1 MASTE
6 DDPLNV
12 RVETLLKG
20 RFDRPAFR
28 ETVTGL
34 VLSDIAAMPL
44 EEFLAGLRI
53 EDRHIGKVF
62 WKSVLGPVRD
72 AYIAY
77 DRTAPMRETVD
88 AARQNLQK
96 LVGAHQKAAALA
108 AAAAIVS
115 GGAGPAHMNPTR
127 PSSP

>member
-12 RVETLLKG
+12 RIETLLKG

-44 EEFLAGLRI
+44 EEFLAGLRV

-115 GGAGPAHMNPTR
+115 GTGSTHMNPTR